1 MTMLRLSLL
10 TATVALALAACKPAD
25 TPQASAPPQ
34 AEEAAAGS
42 TAPAAPTPATD
53 AASAVDQAP
62 AAEVTDKAGVV
73 IDAKALAGAFEGNG
87 STLILSADGTY
98 TQTLN
103 AGGAQ
108 LSSSGTW
115 SAAGPGLLLLD
126 PQDKAAQDVRFEVV
140 SANELHSQDGTYT
153 FKRTR

>member
-1 MTMLRLSLL
+1 MTVLRLSLL
-10 TATVALALAACKPAD
+10 AVTVALALAACKPAD
-25 TPQASAPPQ
+25 APQASTPPQ
-34 AEEAAAGS
+34 TKA
-42 TAPAAPTPATD
+42 TTTPAATTPGTD
-53 AASAVDQAP
+53 ATSAVDQAP

-73 IDAKALAGAFEGNG
+73 IDAKALAGEFEGNG
-87 STLILSADGTY
+87 STLILEADGAY

-126 PQDKAAQDVRFEVV
+126 PQDKAAQDVHFEVV
-140 SANELHSQDGTYT
+140 SADELHSQDGTYT
-153 FKRTR
+153 FKRAR

>member
-1 MTMLRLSLL
+1 MTVLRLPLL
-10 TATVALALAACKPAD
+10 AVTVALALAACKPAD
-25 TPQASAPPQ
+25 APQASTPPQ
-34 AEEAAAGS
+34 TKA
-42 TAPAAPTPATD
+42 TTTPAATTPGTGAT
-53 AASAVDQAP
+53 SAVDQAP

-73 IDAKALAGAFEGNG
+73 IDAKALAGEFEGNG
-87 STLILSADGTY
+87 STLILEADGAY

-126 PQDKAAQDVRFEVV
+126 PQDKAAQDVHFEVV
-140 SANELHSQDGTYT
+140 SADELHSQDGTYT
-153 FKRTR
+153 FKRAR

>member
-1 MTMLRLSLL
+1 MTVLRLPLL
-10 TATVALALAACKPAD
+10 AVTVALALAACKPAD
-25 TPQASAPPQ
+25 APQASTPPQ
-34 AEEAAAGS
+34 TKA
-42 TAPAAPTPATD
+42 TTTPAATTPGTD
-53 AASAVDQAP
+53 ATSAVDQAP

-73 IDAKALAGAFEGNG
+73 IDAKALAGEFEGNG
-87 STLILSADGTY
+87 STLILEADGAY

-140 SANELHSQDGTYT
+140 SADELHSQDGTYT
-153 FKRTR
+153 FKRVR

>member
-1 MTMLRLSLL
+1 MTVLRLPLL
-10 TATVALALAACKPAD
+10 AVTVTLALAACKPAD
-25 TPQASAPPQ
+25 APQASTPPQ
-34 AEEAAAGS
+34 TKA
-42 TAPAAPTPATD
+42 TTTPAATTPGTD
-53 AASAVDQAP
+53 ATSAVGQAP

-73 IDAKALAGAFEGNG
+73 IDAKALAGEFEGNG
-87 STLILSADGTY
+87 STLILEADGAY

-140 SANELHSQDGTYT
+140 SADELHSQDGTYT
-153 FKRTR
+153 FKRVR

>member
-1 MTMLRLSLL
+1 MTVLRLPLL
-10 TATVALALAACKPAD
+10 AVTVALALAACKPAD
-25 TPQASAPPQ
+25 APQASTPPQ
-34 AEEAAAGS
+34 TE
-42 TAPAAPTPATD
+42 TATTPGTGAT
-53 AASAVDQAP
+53 SAVDQAP

-73 IDAKALAGAFEGNG
+73 IDAKALAGEFEGNG
-87 STLILSADGTY
+87 STLILEADGAY

-140 SANELHSQDGTYT
+140 SADELHSQDGTYT
-153 FKRTR
+153 FKRAR

>member
-1 MTMLRLSLL
+1 MTVLRLPLL
-10 TATVALALAACKPAD
+10 AVTVTLALAACKPAD
-25 TPQASAPPQ
+25 APQASTPPQ
-34 AEEAAAGS
+34 TE
-42 TAPAAPTPATD
+42 TATTPGTGAT
-53 AASAVDQAP
+53 SAVGQAP

-73 IDAKALAGAFEGNG
+73 IDAKALAGEFEGNG
-87 STLILSADGTY
+87 STLILEADGAY

-140 SANELHSQDGTYT
+140 SADELHSQDGTYT
-153 FKRTR
+153 FKRVR

>member
-1 MTMLRLSLL
+1 MTVLRLPLL
-10 TATVALALAACKPAD
+10 AVTVALALAACKPAD
-25 TPQASAPPQ
+25 APQASTPPQ
-34 AEEAAAGS
+34 TKA
-42 TAPAAPTPATD
+42 TTTPAATTPGTD
-53 AASAVDQAP
+53 ATSAVDQAP

-73 IDAKALAGAFEGNG
+73 IDAKALAGEFEGNG
-87 STLILSADGTY
+87 STLILEADGAY

-126 PQDKAAQDVRFEVV
+126 PQDKAAQDVHFEVV
-140 SANELHSQDGTYT
+140 SADELHSQDGTYT
-153 FKRTR
+153 FKRAR

>member
-1 MTMLRLSLL
+1 MTVLRLPLF
-10 TATVALALAACKPAD
+10 AVTVALALAACKPAD
-25 TPQASAPPQ
+25 APQASTPPQ
-34 AEEAAAGS
+34 TEA
-42 TAPAAPTPATD
+42 TTTPAATTPGTD
-53 AASAVDQAP
+53 ATSAVDQAP
-62 AAEVTDKAGVV
+62 AAEVTDRTGVV
-73 IDAKALAGAFEGNG
+73 IDAKALAGEFEGNG
-87 STLILSADGTY
+87 STLILEADGAY

-140 SANELHSQDGTYT
+140 SADELHSQDGTYT
-153 FKRTR
+153 FKRAR